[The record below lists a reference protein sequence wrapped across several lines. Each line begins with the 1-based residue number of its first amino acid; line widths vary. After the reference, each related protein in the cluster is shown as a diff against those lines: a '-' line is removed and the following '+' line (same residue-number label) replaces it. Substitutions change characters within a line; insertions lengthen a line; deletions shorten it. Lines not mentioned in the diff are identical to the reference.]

1 MFCVSRRGALRKQKM
16 IFQDNQGL
24 AVIVLSLQNS
34 HPTLA
39 ISEDAVPIT
48 PLLAAAAINRN
59 VNYNPYGPLYSST
72 TTGNPYTS
80 PYYPS
85 STTGYPYTY
94 QSTSS
99 GGCSFS
105 YPGVCI
111 QHLPPDL
118 NCRDV
123 LPSRDFRVLP
133 SYPHG
138 FDRDGDGIGCDLE
151 DGV

>member
-1 MFCVSRRGALRKQKM
+1 M

-48 PLLAAAAINRN
+48 PLLAAAAINQN
-59 VNYNPYGPLYSST
+59 GLSLYFGILPNFYNGF
-72 TTGNPYTS
+72 
-80 PYYPS
+80 
-85 STTGYPYTY
+85 PYTY

-123 LPSRDFRVLP
+123 LPSRDFSVLP
-133 SYPHG
+133 SDPHD
-138 FDRDGDGIGCDLE
+138 FDRDGDEIGCDLE